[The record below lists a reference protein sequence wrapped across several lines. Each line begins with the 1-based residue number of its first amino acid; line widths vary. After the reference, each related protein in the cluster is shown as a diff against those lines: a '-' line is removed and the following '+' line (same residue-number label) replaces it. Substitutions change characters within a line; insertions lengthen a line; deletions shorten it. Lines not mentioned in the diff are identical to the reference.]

1 MAGKAA
7 AKNLRYR
14 RALVKLSGE
23 ALAGNRGYGIDL
35 AVLEPITRDIAAA
48 VASGAEICLVV
59 GAGNI
64 YRGRGRFSKEIA
76 SSRTVI

>member
-23 ALAGNRGYGIDL
+23 ALAGAKGYGIDL

-48 VASGAEICLVV
+48 VAEKGAHL
-59 GAGNI
+59 
-64 YRGRGRFSKEIA
+64 
-76 SSRTVI
+76 